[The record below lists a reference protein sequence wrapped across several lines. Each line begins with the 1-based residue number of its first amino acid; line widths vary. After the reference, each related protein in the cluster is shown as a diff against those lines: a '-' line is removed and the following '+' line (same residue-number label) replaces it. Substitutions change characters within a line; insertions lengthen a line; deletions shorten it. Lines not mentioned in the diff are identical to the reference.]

1 MDFLR
6 RKKDEKTL
14 CCFDFALGLLLASCG
29 KTKEHNVT
37 FDLGYTG
44 APAPIVE
51 VVKDGL

>member
-1 MDFLR
+1 M
-6 RKKDEKTL
+6 KKRFAVLTL
-14 CCFDFALGLLLASCG
+14 ALGLLLASCG